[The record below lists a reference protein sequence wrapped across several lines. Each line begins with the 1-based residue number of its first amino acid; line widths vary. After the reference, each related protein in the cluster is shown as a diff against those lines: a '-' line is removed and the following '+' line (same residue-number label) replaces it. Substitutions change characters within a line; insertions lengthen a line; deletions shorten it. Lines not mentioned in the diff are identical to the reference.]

1 MAIGPDPLSLSRR
14 EVGGVVL
21 ALFALTLVFTYPL
34 SRDLGGSLLA
44 IGPDGELFMWTL
56 AWDVYAFFSQP
67 LSLFDANILHPRQHT
82 LAYSEN
88 LIGSAFFA
96 APVLWLTDNPVV
108 AVNVVALLSN
118 VLCGFGAYVLAR
130 RLGIGRAG
138 SMLAALVFT
147 FSPPRFFRIGQL
159 HLGPV
164 QWIPFGLAFLHGYLT
179 HERRRDLRLAIVCF
193 SMQALTSG
201 HGAAFMVVAYA
212 ALLGWRLLAGDAIAP
227 LRRLKDVGVTGV
239 LLLVP
244 SVLVY
249 LPYRWAQQDVGLRR
263 SLENWAVTPESFV
276 ASPTHLHQWLW
287 SLVSD
292 WRILDTAS
300 AFLFPGILPLALA
313 AVALLWRGRGEWR
326 FDTAA
331 FYGLLVLLGAWLSVG
346 PPLGIWPLVY
356 DWPGLSFVRVP
367 SRFSVLAILGL
378 AILAGIGFDRLTRGR
393 GPRQILAAASVT
405 GFLLLGEFAA
415 FPMAVE
421 RVSAEIPAADR
432 WLATRP
438 TPFVVAE
445 VPVIDYARR
454 QVGFVRHS
462 MAHWQKTVHGY
473 TGILPPEHERLYEQM
488 RGFPDPTSIDA
499 LRRFGV
505 TYIVVHAELYPPGE
519 WDLVRERL
527 RQHAAALELVH
538 DAAPGFVYL
547 LR

>member
-14 EVGGVVL
+14 EVGGVVFL
-21 ALFALTLVFTYPL
+21 LTALTLVFTYPL
-34 SRDLGGSLLA
+34 SRNLGGSLLA

-56 AWDVYAFFSQP
+56 AWDVYALFHQP
-67 LSLFDANILHPRQHT
+67 LAVFDANILHPREYT

-88 LIGSAFFA
+88 LIGSAIFA
-96 APVLWLTDNPVV
+96 APVLWLTNNAAV

-118 VLCGFGAYVLAR
+118 VLCGLGTYVLAR
-130 RLGIGRAG
+130 RLGVGRAG
-138 SMLAALVFT
+138 AVLAALVFT

-164 QWIPFGLAFLHGYLT
+164 QWIPFGLAFLHGYLAD
-179 HERRRDLRLAIVCF
+179 ERRRDLRLAIACF

-201 HGAAFMVVAYA
+201 HGAAFMVVAYV

-227 LRRLKDVGVTGV
+227 LRRLKDVGVAGV

-276 ASPTHLHQWLW
+276 ASPTFLHQWLW

-300 AFLFPGILPLALA
+300 AFLFPGIVPLVLA
-313 AVALLWRGRGEWR
+313 AVGLLWRRRGEWR
-326 FDTAA
+326 FDMAA

-367 SRFSVLAILGL
+367 SRFSLLAILGL
-378 AILAGIGFDRLTRGR
+378 AILSGFGFERLMRGR
-393 GPRQILAAASVT
+393 RPRQVLMAASVA

-421 RVSAEIPAADR
+421 PVSVEIPAADR

-438 TPFVVAE
+438 RPFVVAE
-445 VPVIDYARR
+445 APVIDYARR
-454 QVGFVRHS
+454 QVGFMRHS

-473 TGILPPEHERLYEQM
+473 SGILPPEHQRLYDEM
-488 RGFPDPTSIDA
+488 RRFPDDTSIDA

-505 TYIVVHAELYPPGE
+505 TYVVVHSELYPPGE
-519 WDLVRERL
+519 WDVVRERL
-527 RQHAAALELVH
+527 RQHADALELVH
-538 DAAPGFVYL
+538 QAGPGFVYL